1 MSDIFVKGEG
11 GFQFVDLDA
20 AMTPFDTDRYLRRLN
35 NELVISQLSVTR
47 ARSAEMDAEMIY
59 HATRTPLLLDPDC
72 PRVGNRAGQVSTKER
87 DLWVNTRIPDAYWA
101 LEEAKLVRTNA
112 VDYAWQVKTQ
122 AGLMQSLNN
131 NAKAIYDTSR
141 GGGR

>member
-11 GFQFVDLDA
+11 GFQFVDLDEP
-20 AMTPFDTDRYLRRLN
+20 MTPADTDRYLRRLN
-35 NELVISQLSVTR
+35 NELVISQLAVTR
-47 ARSAEMDAEMIY
+47 ARGEEIDAQKMY
-59 HATRTPLLLDPDC
+59 AATRNPLLMDPSC
-72 PRVGNRAGQVSTKER
+72 PKVGSRAGQVSAKER
-87 DLWVNTRIPDAYWA
+87 DLWISARIPGAYWA

-131 NAKAIYDTSR
+131 NAKAIYGTPGS
-141 GGGR
+141 GR